1 MHPLNVYGYHV
12 RFGHSVKKQDDYRI
26 IEEVCFGTLFNSYCK
41 SKYYRIFILKDDAD
55 LKKYHSNY
63 CFFDKKQIKN
73 HLKQIPK
80 FCFMKFDVKDAEY
93 KGDPAYQ
100 IDFYIDSDKRIIH
113 KYVLTWIRSLFEW
126 PFYLY
131 LTHAQ
136 ELHKLPEFK
145 FESVVNLFNVVANS
159 HKKVFNTNI
168 HTFGV
173 DLLPFTKKQ
182 LKENIE
188 HVNRVNNVFNH
199 AVLDIPQCQLPNTFE
214 EITPELFEANKDKYI
229 EAYHIIKN
237 YAKNHNNRK

>member
-26 IEEVCFGTLFNSYCK
+26 TEEVCFGTLFSSNCK

-131 LTHAQ
+131 LTHAK

-145 FESVVNLFNVVANS
+145 FESVVNLFNVIATT
-159 HKKVFNTNI
+159 HKNDFSSNI

-173 DLLPFTKKQ
+173 NLLPYTKKQ
-182 LKENIE
+182 VKEEID
-188 HVNRVNNVFNH
+188 HVDRVNYIFKS
-199 AVLDIPQCQLPNTFE
+199 ATLDIPQCKLPSTFE
-214 EITPELFEANKDKYI
+214 EITPELFEANKAKYV
-229 EAYHIIKN
+229 EAYHIVKN
-237 YAKNHNNRK
+237 YVKGHNNRK